1 MWIYQEVW
9 FHLGKFD
16 KDFSTEYTFKKSGN
30 GVYAFIIKSDVTI
43 DGTALNER
51 DGLGIWETDKISF
64 KANSQDAEI
73 LFMEVPMNVN

>member
-1 MWIYQEVW
+1 MGLKTWKQAPD
-9 FHLGKFD
+9 GK
-16 KDFSTEYTFKKSGN
+16 
-30 GVYAFIIKSDVTI
+30 ILKSDVTI